1 MFEYNVTAMWV
12 VGITVIIL
20 GLVAI
25 YAAHKG
31 WLK

>member
-1 MFEYNVTAMWV
+1 MIIINMTAVWV
-12 VGITVIIL
+12 GGIIVLAIAL
-20 GLVAI
+20 GAI